1 MEEENCEKKYIANCG
16 FFGQWA
22 NELCAPFYRKK
33 LI

>member
-22 NELCAPFYRKK
+22 NEICVHLFTEKS
-33 LI
+33 